1 MKVVVSDLFSDSTV
15 EALREAGLE
24 CHYDHTLKGQELK
37 QLLQEEQPQI
47 LLVRSTRL
55 TADTLSTAGSLELIV
70 RAGTGTDGID
80 LGEASRKG
88 ILVAHCPGMSAMA
101 VAELVFGL
109 ICAADRSI
117 PENVGGLREG
127 VWNKGRQAA
136 GLYGKT
142 IGILGLGDIGVQVA
156 IRAKAFGMTTLGY
169 DPRLSKAQTE
179 ELGLK
184 YRDGLLALIKESD
197 VLTFHVPNTKET
209 RHMLTAELLE
219 ACKENALIVNTSRW
233 DVVSEEELLAAL
245 EAKPGLRYACDC
257 HRLEPGEYVS
267 EYHSRLT
274 SHPRV
279 YGTCHIGSF
288 TKQADEAFD
297 AEAAALI
304 LHYARTRKVLARN
317 CTNRVRSSP
326 ATHSL
331 EVRVMNTPGILASV
345 VNHMAIS
352 NWQVLEI
359 ESVLF
364 QEAQACRASLDFLP
378 ADLAEVPTVLEQ
390 ISRLPGVM
398 GADCFLKPAETEE
411 KSDS

>member
-15 EALREAGLE
+15 ETLREAGLE

-37 QLLQEEQPQI
+37 QLLVEEQPQI

-55 TADTLSTAGSLELIV
+55 TADTLSAAGSLELIV

-142 IGILGLGDIGVQVA
+142 LGIVGLGDIGVQVA
-156 IRAKAFGMTTLGY
+156 QRAKAFGMIPLGY
-169 DPRLSKAQTE
+169 DPRLSKTQTE

-184 YRDGLLALIKESD
+184 HRDGLLALVQESD
-197 VLTFHVPNTKET
+197 MLTFHVPNTKET
-209 RHMLTAELLE
+209 RHMLTAELLQ
-219 ACKENALIVNTSRW
+219 ACKPEALIVNTSRW

-257 HRLEPGEYVS
+257 HRMEPMEYVAD
-267 EYHSRLT
+267 YRSRLAV
-274 SHPRV
+274 HPRV

-288 TKQADEAFD
+288 TKQAEEAFD
-297 AEAAALI
+297 AEAIALI
-304 LHYARTRKVLARN
+304 LHYANTRKVLAKH
-317 CTNRVRSSP
+317 CANRTRSSP

-331 EVRVMNTPGILASV
+331 EVRVLNTPGTLASV
-345 VNHMAIS
+345 VSCIAAA

-359 ESVLF
+359 ESALF
-364 QEAQACRASLDFLP
+364 QGAEACRASLNFLP
-378 ADLAEVPTVLEQ
+378 ADLEAVPTVLQQ
-390 ISRLPGVM
+390 INSLPGVLS
-398 GADCFLKPAETEE
+398 ADCFLMTQDAEE
-411 KSDS
+411 KPDS